1 MMTAPWEASATYR
14 QRRVVL
20 ITLTAT
26 AGLLIPIVAAG
37 WIGGLRLNT
46 TASEP
51 LGLWRVVPLSSPI
64 RIGQMVFICPPDND
78 VMREALR
85 RGYLRAGLCSGG
97 FGPLIKTVVAV
108 AGQHVDVT
116 DHVAVDG
123 VRVPGSRIV
132 ERDGQGR
139 VLRHDRSGIVP
150 SGAVYL
156 HSGFVG
162 SWDSRYFG
170 PVPAS
175 GVLGLAQEILT
186 YAP

>member
-1 MMTAPWEASATYR
+1 MTVATLEKRATYR
-14 QRRVVL
+14 QKRVAL
-20 ITLTAT
+20 LTLTAT
-26 AGLLIPIVAAG
+26 TALLMLIFAVG

-51 LGLWRVVPLSSPI
+51 LGLWRIVPLTSPA
-64 RIGQMVFICPPDND
+64 RVGQMVFICPPDNN

-85 RGYLRAGLCSGG
+85 RGYLRAGLCPGG

-123 VRVPGSRIV
+123 VRVAGSRIV

-139 VLRHDRSGIVP
+139 ALRHDRSGIVP
-150 SGAVYL
+150 PGAVYL
-156 HSGFVG
+156 YSGFVG

-170 PVPAS
+170 PVPDS
-175 GVLGLAQEILT
+175 GVLGLAQEVLT